1 MKFSLPY
8 TALFLFVTCHLIF
21 CEDWTHSGGK
31 NNEEKE
37 DGESKNDKKP
47 EISISVFP
55 FPG

>member
-37 DGESKNDKKP
+37 EGE
-47 EISISVFP
+47 
-55 FPG
+55 